1 MQSEN
6 LTTTLQPTEQP
17 GKITLLQTAKECTLG
32 PAFASARLCNH
43 TFSSSLIWGWLQLPG
58 WEHERKVYVCARHPC
73 RHVRGLQV
81 LLLLGPLS
89 PSSTIL
95 TLVVSLWQTS

>member
-1 MQSEN
+1 MQYGSLRRDRQCEAIVSE
-6 LTTTLQPTEQP
+6 
-17 GKITLLQTAKECTLG
+17 ECTLG

-81 LLLLGPLS
+81 LLLL
-89 PSSTIL
+89 
-95 TLVVSLWQTS
+95 VSNIAVAG